1 MTNKLSNQK
10 QMPELIKSIFRE
22 YDIRGI
28 YPDELNEGSITEIA
42 KSIAQKCHKELIDEV
57 VIARDGRLSGPS
69 LLESMQR
76 SLNKYG
82 INTINIGLATSPLL
96 YYAAKKQASKSGIM
110 ITGSHNPKN
119 YNGIKLVIDDKPV
132 SGTEIF
138 ELSQGEISLEY
149 SNGKNIFLDVKD
161 DYISEVKNS
170 FNFKKLKVVVDCGN
184 GAAGIIA
191 PGLLKAVGCEVIEI
205 FCDVDG
211 NFPNHH
217 PDPGKEKNL
226 VDLVRKV
233 KEVSADIGVAFD
245 GDGDRLGAVTS
256 SGRLIYPDQ
265 MMMLFSKKILSNEG
279 DKTIIFDVKCSD
291 FLPQIIKENDGIP
304 FMSPTGHFHI
314 KNNIRKHNAAL
325 GGEMSGHIFFNDI
338 WHGFDDGHYSAIRL
352 LDIMNETE
360 SSLDDLLDSLPVSF
374 STPELNIDVPEEN
387 KFKIIEDFIENAS
400 IDGEK
405 DFTDGLRASFEN
417 GWALLRASNT
427 TPKLVLRFEADS
439 QKSLDMIQKN
449 FLEELKKFLPNE
461 DINLE

>member
-1 MTNKLSNQK
+1 MS
-10 QMPELIKSIFRE
+10 ELIESIFRE

-28 YPDELNEGSITEIA
+28 FPDELNEDSIA
-42 KSIAQKCHKELIDEV
+42 KIAQSIAHKCNKESVDEV

-69 LLESMQR
+69 LLESLQK
-76 SLNKYG
+76 SLNANG
-82 INTINIGLATSPLL
+82 INTINLGLATSPLL
-96 YYAAKKQASKSGIM
+96 YYAAKKQTSKSGIM

-138 ELSQGEISLEY
+138 GLSKIDISSGDSKGE
-149 SNGKNIFLDVKD
+149 NRFLDIKD
-161 DYISEVKNS
+161 DYITEVKNS
-170 FNFKKLKVVVDCGN
+170 FNFKKFKVVIDCGN

-191 PGLLKAVGCEVIEI
+191 PDLLRAVGCEVVEI

-217 PDPGKEKNL
+217 PDPSKVKNL
-226 VDLVRKV
+226 VDLMRKV
-233 KEVSADIGVAFD
+233 KEVSADIGIAFD

-265 MMMLFSKKILSNEG
+265 MMMLFSKKILSNEVG
-279 DKTIIFDVKCSD
+279 KTIVYDVKCSE
-291 FLPQIIKENDGIP
+291 FLPQIIKENNGIP

-314 KNNIRKHNAAL
+314 KNNIKKHSAPL

-338 WHGFDDGHYSAIRL
+338 WYGFDDGHYSAVRL
-352 LDIMNETE
+352 LEIMDDLNL
-360 SSLDDLLDSLPVSF
+360 SLDDLLDSLPVSY
-374 STPELNIDVPEEN
+374 STPELNIDVPEES
-387 KFKIIEDFIENAS
+387 KFKIIEEFIENAS

-405 DFTDGLRASFEN
+405 DFTDGLRVSFGN

-427 TPKLVLRFEADS
+427 TPRLVLRFEADN
-439 QKSLDMIQKN
+439 QESLEMIQKT
-449 FLEELKKFLPNE
+449 FVEELKKFLPNE

>member
-1 MTNKLSNQK
+1 MS
-10 QMPELIKSIFRE
+10 ELIKSIFRE

-28 YPDELNEGSITEIA
+28 FPDELNEDSIVKIA
-42 KSIAQKCHKELIDEV
+42 KSIAQKCNQESVAEV

-69 LLESMQR
+69 LLESLQE
-76 SLNKYG
+76 SLNRYG

-119 YNGIKLVIDDKPV
+119 YNGIKIVIDDKPV
-132 SGTEIF
+132 SGIEIF
-138 ELSQGEISLEY
+138 ELSKKDLNLKN
-149 SNGKNIFLDVKD
+149 SNGENRFLDIKD
-161 DYISEVKNS
+161 EYITEVKSS
-170 FNFKKLKVVVDCGN
+170 FDFKKLKVVVDCGN

-191 PGLLKAVGCEVIEI
+191 PDLLRAVGCEVIEI

-226 VDLVRKV
+226 VDLIDKV
-233 KEVSADIGVAFD
+233 KEVSADVGVAFD

-265 MMMLFSKKILSNEG
+265 MMMLFSKKILSNEVG
-279 DKTIIFDVKCSD
+279 KTIVYDVKCSE
-291 FLPQIIKENDGIP
+291 FLPQIIMENNGIP

-314 KNNIRKHNAAL
+314 KNNIKKHSAPL

-338 WHGFDDGHYSAIRL
+338 WYGFDDGHYSAVRL
-352 LDIMNETE
+352 LEIMDDLNL
-360 SSLDDLLDSLPVSF
+360 SLDDLLDSLPVSY
-374 STPELNIDVPEEN
+374 STPELNIDVPEES
-387 KFKIIEDFIENAS
+387 KFKIIEEFIENAS

-405 DFTDGLRASFEN
+405 DFTDGLRVSFGN

-427 TPKLVLRFEADS
+427 TPRLVLRFEADN
-439 QKSLDMIQKN
+439 QESLEMIQKT
-449 FLEELKKFLPNE
+449 FVEELKKFLPNE

>member
-10 QMPELIKSIFRE
+10 QMPELVKSIFRE

-28 YPDELNEGSITEIA
+28 YPDELNEDSIAEIS
-42 KSIAQKCHKELIDEV
+42 KSIAKKCHKESIDEV

-69 LLESMQR
+69 LLESLQE
-76 SLNKYG
+76 SLNKHG

-96 YYAAKKQASKSGIM
+96 YYAAKKQVSKSGIM

-119 YNGIKLVIDDKPV
+119 YNGIKLVINDKPV

-138 ELSQGEISLEY
+138 ELSKIDISSENL
-149 SNGKNIFLDVKD
+149 NGVNRFLDIKD
-161 DYISEVKNS
+161 VYITEVKN
-170 FNFKKLKVVVDCGN
+170 NFHFEKLKVVVDCGN
-184 GAAGIIA
+184 GAAGVIA
-191 PGLLKAVGCEVIEI
+191 PDLLRAVGCEVIEI

-226 VDLVRKV
+226 VDLIEKV
-233 KEVSADIGVAFD
+233 KEVSADVGVAFD

-314 KNNIRKHNAAL
+314 KNNIKKHNAAL

-338 WHGFDDGHYSAIRL
+338 WHGFDDGHYSAVRL
-352 LDIMNETE
+352 LDIMNETG
-360 SSLDDLLDSLPVSF
+360 SSLDDLLDSLPVSY
-374 STPELNIDVPEEN
+374 STPELNIDVPEER

-405 DFTDGLRASFEN
+405 DFTDGLRATFEN

-439 QKSLDMIQKN
+439 QESLEKIQNN